1 MFVKDKAEISNSVE
15 WDVLSEQLCIFSQRF
30 LSPKSRNSVL
40 GKLRVR
46 RFAVH
51 NVLITVMMM
60 MMIMMMIIITSVPC
74 NLAKDR
80 IADLSPLAAAN
91 RFVRS

>member
-15 WDVLSEQLCIFSQRF
+15 WEVLSEQLCIFSQRF

-51 NVLITVMMM
+51 NILITMMM

-91 RFVRS
+91 RFVRA